1 MSKKKFNPE
10 DWKDPGPA
18 APAPPK
24 TEQTKQPARPAAAN
38 PSYSAT
44 LDDQIERLT
53 ARIEATGTDIT
64 AGYDHWR
71 DLGFALTD
79 ALGENGRS
87 YYHRLS
93 RFYPGYSE
101 QECDAQYDKCM
112 RARGHGI
119 TIRTLFHLAKENG
132 VSVSFPAEK
141 PQQNFPSP
149 DGNDG
154 TNGMMEIAAPESM
167 PTFSRELYGHL
178 PGLLD
183 EVARNARS
191 DEDADVLI
199 LGALVTWSACLV
211 KVYGVYDNKKVYPNL
226 FLYVT
231 APASAGKGR
240 LSLCRRLAQPIH
252 DQLRQLYRDDMDE
265 YRVQKARFDQAKKKN
280 PDLEPPEEP
289 PLRMLIIPANSS
301 STSVYQILSDNGGGG
316 LMFETEGDTLANVF
330 ASDYGNYSD
339 GFRKAFHHEPIS
351 YTRRKDREFVEL
363 LRPRLS
369 AVLSGTPR
377 QISALIPDAENGLF
391 SRFIFYYLNFRLEWI
406 DVFARTSNTTLEEIF
421 DDIGYGFL
429 ELYQRLEMQPELEF
443 SLTPGQQSAFH
454 DYYRST
460 QEQYYYLFGED
471 IIGSVRRLGLIT
483 FRLAM
488 VLSALR
494 LHDTGEVVTTLIC
507 DDEDFRSAMA
517 IARALIR
524 HTVRVYREL
533 SSADLG
539 KPAAERSDRQQ
550 QFLSSLPATFS
561 TQAFLQLAGRLGI
574 TQPTAE
580 RYISAWCKTASS
592 TASNKATTKRP
603 PNPVILN
610 EVKNLNNPHMKIL
623 IDNGHGSNTPGKCF
637 PDRRYHEWS
646 YTRQIAAAIVRQLKY
661 AGYDADLLVPEDYD
675 VSLRTRVERANTWC
689 RQLGK
694 KNVCLISIHTNAAG
708 NGRQWMTARGWCC
721 YTSRG
726 QTAGDRLATCLY
738 EAASLHLPGHKI
750 RKDYSD
756 GDPDW
761 ESDFYILKN
770 TLCAAALSE
779 NLFHDNADD
788 LAFLESAPGRQTIID
803 LHVRGIIDYVNG

>member
-44 LDDQIERLT
+44 LDDQIERLA

-316 LMFETEGDTLANVF
+316 LIFETEGDTLANVF

-363 LRPRLS
+363 LRPHLS

-507 DDEDFRSAMA
+507 DDETSGAQWPSPGRSSGTPSAS
-517 IARALIR
+517 IAN
-524 HTVRVYREL
+524 
-533 SSADLG
+533 S
-539 KPAAERSDRQQ
+539 PA
-550 QFLSSLPATFS
+550 PT
-561 TQAFLQLAGRLGI
+561 LASPP
-574 TQPTAE
+574 QNAPTASSSSSHPS
-580 RYISAWCKTASS
+580 RPPSPPRPSSSSPAGSASPSPPPSATSAPGAKTASS

-623 IDNGHGSNTPGKCF
+623 IDNGHGSNTPGKCS

-761 ESDFYILKN
+761 GSDFYILKN

-788 LAFLESAPGRQTIID
+788 LAFLKSAPGRQTIID

>member
-1 MSKKKFNPE
+1 MTKKKFNPGE
-10 DWKDPGPA
+10 WKDKGPA
-18 APAPPK
+18 KAPDRKP
-24 TEQTKQPARPAAAN
+24 EQPQCPQRLSAAN
-38 PSYSAT
+38 PSYT
-44 LDDQIERLT
+44 LALEDQIERLT

-64 AGYDHWR
+64 AGYDRWR

-87 YYHRLS
+87 YFHRLS
-93 RFYPGYSE
+93 RFYPGYDE
-101 QECDAQYDKCM
+101 KEADNQYDKCM
-112 RARGHGI
+112 RAHGHGI

-132 VSVSFPAEK
+132 ISVSFPSEK
-141 PQQNFPSP
+141 TSQNFPSP
-149 DGNDG
+149 DGTDG
-154 TNGMMEIAAPESM
+154 TDGMMETAAPGTM
-167 PTFSRELYGHL
+167 PTFSHSLYGHL

-199 LGALVTWSACLV
+199 LGALATWSACLG

-252 DQLRQLYRDDMDE
+252 DRLRELYREEMDE
-265 YRVQKARFDQAKKKN
+265 YRIQKARFDRAKKKN

-443 SLTPGQQSAFH
+443 SLTPDQQLDFH
-454 DYYRST
+454 SYYRSA
-460 QEQYYYLFGED
+460 QEQYYGIFGED

-483 FRLAM
+483 FRIAM
-488 VLSALR
+488 ILSALR
-494 LHDTGEVVTTLIC
+494 LHDTGEVDTTLIC
-507 DDEDFRSAMA
+507 DDEDFQSAMA
-517 IARALIR
+517 IARVLIR

-550 QFLSSLPATFS
+550 QFLSSLPDTFS
-561 TQAFLQLAGRLGI
+561 TQTFLQIAARLGI
-574 TQPTAE
+574 PQPTAE
-580 RYISAWCKTASS
+580 RYIGSWRKSGL
-592 TASNKATTKRP
+592 
-603 PNPVILN
+603 LN
-610 EVKNLNNPHMKIL
+610 RIKQGYYEKMK
-623 IDNGHGSNTPGKCF
+623 
-637 PDRRYHEWS
+637 
-646 YTRQIAAAIVRQLKY
+646 
-661 AGYDADLLVPEDYD
+661 
-675 VSLRTRVERANTWC
+675 
-689 RQLGK
+689 
-694 KNVCLISIHTNAAG
+694 
-708 NGRQWMTARGWCC
+708 
-721 YTSRG
+721 
-726 QTAGDRLATCLY
+726 
-738 EAASLHLPGHKI
+738 
-750 RKDYSD
+750 
-756 GDPDW
+756 
-761 ESDFYILKN
+761 
-770 TLCAAALSE
+770 
-779 NLFHDNADD
+779 
-788 LAFLESAPGRQTIID
+788 
-803 LHVRGIIDYVNG
+803 

>member
-1 MSKKKFNPE
+1 
-10 DWKDPGPA
+10 
-18 APAPPK
+18 
-24 TEQTKQPARPAAAN
+24 
-38 PSYSAT
+38 
-44 LDDQIERLT
+44 
-53 ARIEATGTDIT
+53 
-64 AGYDHWR
+64 
-71 DLGFALTD
+71 
-79 ALGENGRS
+79 
-87 YYHRLS
+87 
-93 RFYPGYSE
+93 
-101 QECDAQYDKCM
+101 
-112 RARGHGI
+112 
-119 TIRTLFHLAKENG
+119 
-132 VSVSFPAEK
+132 
-141 PQQNFPSP
+141 
-149 DGNDG
+149 
-154 TNGMMEIAAPESM
+154 M

-199 LGALVTWSACLV
+199 LGALVTWSACLG
-211 KVYGVYDNKKVYPNL
+211 KVYGVYDNKKIYPNL

-377 QISALIPDAENGLF
+377 QISALIPDAE
-391 SRFIFYYLNFRLEWI
+391 
-406 DVFARTSNTTLEEIF
+406 IF

-443 SLTPGQQSAFH
+443 SLTPGQQNAFH

-460 QEQYYYLFGED
+460 QEQYYYLFGGD

-507 DDEDFRSAMA
+507 DNEDFQSAMA

-561 TQAFLQLAGRLGI
+561 TQAFLQIAGRLGI

-580 RYISAWCKTASS
+580 RYISAWCK
-592 TASNKATTKRP
+592 
-603 PNPVILN
+603 
-610 EVKNLNNPHMKIL
+610 
-623 IDNGHGSNTPGKCF
+623 NGLLHRIK
-637 PDRRYHEWS
+637 
-646 YTRQIAAAIVRQLKY
+646 Q
-661 AGYDADLLVPEDYD
+661 GY
-675 VSLRTRVERANTWC
+675 
-689 RQLGK
+689 
-694 KNVCLISIHTNAAG
+694 
-708 NGRQWMTARGWCC
+708 
-721 YTSRG
+721 
-726 QTAGDRLATCLY
+726 Y
-738 EAASLHLPGHKI
+738 EK
-750 RKDYSD
+750 
-756 GDPDW
+756 
-761 ESDFYILKN
+761 
-770 TLCAAALSE
+770 T
-779 NLFHDNADD
+779 
-788 LAFLESAPGRQTIID
+788 QQ
-803 LHVRGIIDYVNG
+803 

>member
-18 APAPPK
+18 ASSAPK
-24 TEQTKQPARPAAAN
+24 TEQAKQPARPAAAN

-53 ARIEATGTDIT
+53 ARIEETGTDIT

-119 TIRTLFHLAKENG
+119 TIRTLFHLANENG

-141 PQQNFPSP
+141 PQQNFPSA

-154 TNGMMEIAAPESM
+154 TDGMMEIAAPESM

-199 LGALVTWSACLV
+199 LGALVTWSACLG
-211 KVYGVYDNKKVYPNL
+211 KVYGVYDNKKIYPNL

-231 APASAGKGR
+231 APASSGKGR

-443 SLTPGQQSAFH
+443 SLTPGQQNAFH

-507 DDEDFRSAMA
+507 DNEDFQSAMA

-524 HTVRVYREL
+524 
-533 SSADLG
+533 
-539 KPAAERSDRQQ
+539 
-550 QFLSSLPATFS
+550 
-561 TQAFLQLAGRLGI
+561 
-574 TQPTAE
+574 
-580 RYISAWCKTASS
+580 
-592 TASNKATTKRP
+592 
-603 PNPVILN
+603 
-610 EVKNLNNPHMKIL
+610 
-623 IDNGHGSNTPGKCF
+623 
-637 PDRRYHEWS
+637 
-646 YTRQIAAAIVRQLKY
+646 QLKY
-661 AGYDADLLVPEDYD
+661 SGYDADLLVPEDYD
-675 VSLRTRVERANTWC
+675 VSLRARVERANTWC

-694 KNVCLISIHTNAAG
+694 KNVCLISIHTDAAG
-708 NGRQWMTARGWCC
+708 NGRQWMNARGWCC

-738 EAASLHLPGHKI
+738 EAASLCLPGHKL

-761 ESDFYILKN
+761 ESDFTILKN
-770 TLCAAALSE
+770 TLCTSALSE

-788 LAFLESAPGRQTIID
+788 LAFLESAPGRQAIID
-803 LHVRGIIDYVNG
+803 LHVRGIISFVNAYSK

>member
-1 MSKKKFNPE
+1 
-10 DWKDPGPA
+10 
-18 APAPPK
+18 
-24 TEQTKQPARPAAAN
+24 
-38 PSYSAT
+38 
-44 LDDQIERLT
+44 
-53 ARIEATGTDIT
+53 
-64 AGYDHWR
+64 
-71 DLGFALTD
+71 
-79 ALGENGRS
+79 
-87 YYHRLS
+87 
-93 RFYPGYSE
+93 
-101 QECDAQYDKCM
+101 
-112 RARGHGI
+112 
-119 TIRTLFHLAKENG
+119 
-132 VSVSFPAEK
+132 
-141 PQQNFPSP
+141 
-149 DGNDG
+149 
-154 TNGMMEIAAPESM
+154 M

-178 PGLLD
+178 PELLD

-199 LGALVTWSACLV
+199 LGALVTWSACLG

-339 GFRKAFHHEPIS
+339 GFRKAFHYEPIS

-443 SLTPGQQSAFH
+443 SLTPGQQNAFH

-460 QEQYYYLFGED
+460 QEQYYYLFGGD
-471 IIGSVRRLGLIT
+471 IIGSVRRLGLFT

-561 TQAFLQLAGRLGI
+561 TQAFLQIAGRLGI

-580 RYISAWCKTASS
+580 RYISAWCK
-592 TASNKATTKRP
+592 
-603 PNPVILN
+603 
-610 EVKNLNNPHMKIL
+610 
-623 IDNGHGSNTPGKCF
+623 NGLLHRIK
-637 PDRRYHEWS
+637 
-646 YTRQIAAAIVRQLKY
+646 Q
-661 AGYDADLLVPEDYD
+661 GY
-675 VSLRTRVERANTWC
+675 
-689 RQLGK
+689 
-694 KNVCLISIHTNAAG
+694 
-708 NGRQWMTARGWCC
+708 
-721 YTSRG
+721 
-726 QTAGDRLATCLY
+726 Y
-738 EAASLHLPGHKI
+738 EK
-750 RKDYSD
+750 
-756 GDPDW
+756 
-761 ESDFYILKN
+761 
-770 TLCAAALSE
+770 T
-779 NLFHDNADD
+779 
-788 LAFLESAPGRQTIID
+788 QQ
-803 LHVRGIIDYVNG
+803 

>member
-1 MSKKKFNPE
+1 MTKKKFNPGE
-10 DWKDPGPA
+10 WKDKGPA
-18 APAPPK
+18 KAPDRKP
-24 TEQTKQPARPAAAN
+24 EQPQCPQRLSAAN
-38 PSYSAT
+38 PSYT
-44 LDDQIERLT
+44 LALEDQIERLT

-64 AGYDHWR
+64 AGYDRWR

-87 YYHRLS
+87 YFHRLS
-93 RFYPGYSE
+93 SFYPGYDE
-101 QECDAQYDKCM
+101 KEADNQYDKCM
-112 RARGHGI
+112 RAHGHGI

-132 VSVSFPAEK
+132 ISVSFPSEK
-141 PQQNFPSP
+141 TSQNFPSP
-149 DGNDG
+149 DGTDG
-154 TNGMMEIAAPESM
+154 TDGMMETAAPGTM
-167 PTFSRELYGHL
+167 PTFSHSLYGHL

-199 LGALVTWSACLV
+199 LGALATWSACLG

-252 DQLRQLYRDDMDE
+252 DRLRELYREEMDE
-265 YRVQKARFDQAKKKN
+265 YRIQKARFDRAKKKN

-429 ELYQRLEMQPELEF
+429 DLYQRLEMQPELEF
-443 SLTPGQQSAFH
+443 SLTPDQQLDFH
-454 DYYRST
+454 SYYRSA
-460 QEQYYYLFGED
+460 QEQYYGIFGED

-483 FRLAM
+483 FRIAM
-488 VLSALR
+488 ILSALR

-507 DDEDFRSAMA
+507 DDEDFQSAMA
-517 IARALIR
+517 IARVLIR

-550 QFLSSLPATFS
+550 QFLSSLPDTFS
-561 TQAFLQLAGRLGI
+561 TQTFLQIAARLGI
-574 TQPTAE
+574 PQPTAE
-580 RYISAWCKTASS
+580 RYIGSWRKSGL
-592 TASNKATTKRP
+592 
-603 PNPVILN
+603 LN
-610 EVKNLNNPHMKIL
+610 RIKQGYYEKMK
-623 IDNGHGSNTPGKCF
+623 
-637 PDRRYHEWS
+637 
-646 YTRQIAAAIVRQLKY
+646 
-661 AGYDADLLVPEDYD
+661 
-675 VSLRTRVERANTWC
+675 
-689 RQLGK
+689 
-694 KNVCLISIHTNAAG
+694 
-708 NGRQWMTARGWCC
+708 
-721 YTSRG
+721 
-726 QTAGDRLATCLY
+726 
-738 EAASLHLPGHKI
+738 
-750 RKDYSD
+750 
-756 GDPDW
+756 
-761 ESDFYILKN
+761 
-770 TLCAAALSE
+770 
-779 NLFHDNADD
+779 
-788 LAFLESAPGRQTIID
+788 
-803 LHVRGIIDYVNG
+803 

>member
-199 LGALVTWSACLV
+199 LGALVTWYACLV

-369 AVLSGTPR
+369 AVLSG
-377 QISALIPDAENGLF
+377 
-391 SRFIFYYLNFRLEWI
+391 
-406 DVFARTSNTTLEEIF
+406 NTATDLRPHPGCGE
-421 DDIGYGFL
+421 
-429 ELYQRLEMQPELEF
+429 RPVQP
-443 SLTPGQQSAFH
+443 
-454 DYYRST
+454 
-460 QEQYYYLFGED
+460 
-471 IIGSVRRLGLIT
+471 
-483 FRLAM
+483 
-488 VLSALR
+488 
-494 LHDTGEVVTTLIC
+494 
-507 DDEDFRSAMA
+507 
-517 IARALIR
+517 
-524 HTVRVYREL
+524 
-533 SSADLG
+533 
-539 KPAAERSDRQQ
+539 
-550 QFLSSLPATFS
+550 
-561 TQAFLQLAGRLGI
+561 
-574 TQPTAE
+574 
-580 RYISAWCKTASS
+580 
-592 TASNKATTKRP
+592 
-603 PNPVILN
+603 
-610 EVKNLNNPHMKIL
+610 
-623 IDNGHGSNTPGKCF
+623 
-637 PDRRYHEWS
+637 
-646 YTRQIAAAIVRQLKY
+646 
-661 AGYDADLLVPEDYD
+661 
-675 VSLRTRVERANTWC
+675 
-689 RQLGK
+689 
-694 KNVCLISIHTNAAG
+694 
-708 NGRQWMTARGWCC
+708 
-721 YTSRG
+721 
-726 QTAGDRLATCLY
+726 
-738 EAASLHLPGHKI
+738 LHLLLPQLPPGM
-750 RKDYSD
+750 D
-756 GDPDW
+756 
-761 ESDFYILKN
+761 
-770 TLCAAALSE
+770 
-779 NLFHDNADD
+779 
-788 LAFLESAPGRQTIID
+788 
-803 LHVRGIIDYVNG
+803 

>member
-1 MSKKKFNPE
+1 
-10 DWKDPGPA
+10 
-18 APAPPK
+18 
-24 TEQTKQPARPAAAN
+24 
-38 PSYSAT
+38 
-44 LDDQIERLT
+44 
-53 ARIEATGTDIT
+53 
-64 AGYDHWR
+64 
-71 DLGFALTD
+71 
-79 ALGENGRS
+79 
-87 YYHRLS
+87 
-93 RFYPGYSE
+93 
-101 QECDAQYDKCM
+101 
-112 RARGHGI
+112 
-119 TIRTLFHLAKENG
+119 
-132 VSVSFPAEK
+132 
-141 PQQNFPSP
+141 
-149 DGNDG
+149 
-154 TNGMMEIAAPESM
+154 MMEIAAPESM

-443 SLTPGQQSAFH
+443 SLTP
-454 DYYRST
+454 R
-460 QEQYYYLFGED
+460 
-471 IIGSVRRLGLIT
+471 
-483 FRLAM
+483 
-488 VLSALR
+488 
-494 LHDTGEVVTTLIC
+494 
-507 DDEDFRSAMA
+507 
-517 IARALIR
+517 
-524 HTVRVYREL
+524 
-533 SSADLG
+533 
-539 KPAAERSDRQQ
+539 PAERLPRLLPQHPGAVLLPLRRRHHRQRPAPRPHH
-550 QFLSSLPATFS
+550 LPS
-561 TQAFLQLAGRLGI
+561 RDG
-574 TQPTAE
+574 PE
-580 RYISAWCKTASS
+580 
-592 TASNKATTKRP
+592 RP
-603 PNPVILN
+603 PPPRHRRSRHH
-610 EVKNLNNPHMKIL
+610 PHL
-623 IDNGHGSNTPGKCF
+623 
-637 PDRRYHEWS
+637 
-646 YTRQIAAAIVRQLKY
+646 
-661 AGYDADLLVPEDYD
+661 
-675 VSLRTRVERANTWC
+675 
-689 RQLGK
+689 
-694 KNVCLISIHTNAAG
+694 
-708 NGRQWMTARGWCC
+708 
-721 YTSRG
+721 
-726 QTAGDRLATCLY
+726 
-738 EAASLHLPGHKI
+738 
-750 RKDYSD
+750 
-756 GDPDW
+756 
-761 ESDFYILKN
+761 
-770 TLCAAALSE
+770 
-779 NLFHDNADD
+779 
-788 LAFLESAPGRQTIID
+788 
-803 LHVRGIIDYVNG
+803 

>member
-1 MSKKKFNPE
+1 MTKKKFNPGE
-10 DWKDPGPA
+10 WKDKGPA
-18 APAPPK
+18 KAPDRKP
-24 TEQTKQPARPAAAN
+24 EQPQCPQRLSAAN
-38 PSYSAT
+38 PSYT
-44 LDDQIERLT
+44 LALEDQIERLT

-64 AGYDHWR
+64 AGYDRWR

-87 YYHRLS
+87 YFHRLS
-93 RFYPGYSE
+93 RFYPGYDE
-101 QECDAQYDKCM
+101 KEADNQYDKCM
-112 RARGHGI
+112 RAHGHGI

-132 VSVSFPAEK
+132 ISVSFPSEK
-141 PQQNFPSP
+141 TSQNFPSP
-149 DGNDG
+149 DGTDG
-154 TNGMMEIAAPESM
+154 TDGMMETAAPGTM
-167 PTFSRELYGHL
+167 PTFSHSLYGHL

-199 LGALVTWSACLV
+199 LGALATWSACLG

-252 DQLRQLYRDDMDE
+252 DRLRELYREEMDE
-265 YRVQKARFDQAKKKN
+265 YRIPKARFDRAKKKN

-406 DVFARTSNTTLEEIF
+406 DVFARTSNTTLEETF

-443 SLTPGQQSAFH
+443 SLTPDQQLDFH
-454 DYYRST
+454 SYYRSA
-460 QEQYYYLFGED
+460 QEQYYGIFGED

-483 FRLAM
+483 FRIAM
-488 VLSALR
+488 ILSALR

-507 DDEDFRSAMA
+507 DDEDFQSAMA
-517 IARALIR
+517 IARVLIR

-550 QFLSSLPATFS
+550 QFLSSLPDTFS
-561 TQAFLQLAGRLGI
+561 TQTFLQIAARLGI
-574 TQPTAE
+574 PQPTAE
-580 RYISAWCKTASS
+580 RYIGSWRKSGL
-592 TASNKATTKRP
+592 
-603 PNPVILN
+603 LN
-610 EVKNLNNPHMKIL
+610 RIKQGYYEKMK
-623 IDNGHGSNTPGKCF
+623 
-637 PDRRYHEWS
+637 
-646 YTRQIAAAIVRQLKY
+646 
-661 AGYDADLLVPEDYD
+661 
-675 VSLRTRVERANTWC
+675 
-689 RQLGK
+689 
-694 KNVCLISIHTNAAG
+694 
-708 NGRQWMTARGWCC
+708 
-721 YTSRG
+721 
-726 QTAGDRLATCLY
+726 
-738 EAASLHLPGHKI
+738 
-750 RKDYSD
+750 
-756 GDPDW
+756 
-761 ESDFYILKN
+761 
-770 TLCAAALSE
+770 
-779 NLFHDNADD
+779 
-788 LAFLESAPGRQTIID
+788 
-803 LHVRGIIDYVNG
+803 

>member
-1 MSKKKFNPE
+1 ME
-10 DWKDPGPA
+10 MM
-18 APAPPK
+18 
-24 TEQTKQPARPAAAN
+24 E
-38 PSYSAT
+38 
-44 LDDQIERLT
+44 L
-53 ARIEATGTDIT
+53 
-64 AGYDHWR
+64 
-71 DLGFALTD
+71 
-79 ALGENGRS
+79 
-87 YYHRLS
+87 
-93 RFYPGYSE
+93 
-101 QECDAQYDKCM
+101 
-112 RARGHGI
+112 
-119 TIRTLFHLAKENG
+119 
-132 VSVSFPAEK
+132 
-141 PQQNFPSP
+141 
-149 DGNDG
+149 
-154 TNGMMEIAAPESM
+154 MEIAAPESM

-199 LGALVTWSACLV
+199 LGALVTWSACLG

-443 SLTPGQQSAFH
+443 SLTPGQQNAFH

-460 QEQYYYLFGED
+460 QEQYYYLFGGD

-539 KPAAERSDRQQ
+539 KPAAERSDRPQ

-561 TQAFLQLAGRLGI
+561 TQAFLQIAGRLGI

-580 RYISAWCKTASS
+580 RYISAWCK
-592 TASNKATTKRP
+592 
-603 PNPVILN
+603 
-610 EVKNLNNPHMKIL
+610 
-623 IDNGHGSNTPGKCF
+623 NGLLHRIK
-637 PDRRYHEWS
+637 
-646 YTRQIAAAIVRQLKY
+646 Q
-661 AGYDADLLVPEDYD
+661 GY
-675 VSLRTRVERANTWC
+675 
-689 RQLGK
+689 
-694 KNVCLISIHTNAAG
+694 
-708 NGRQWMTARGWCC
+708 
-721 YTSRG
+721 
-726 QTAGDRLATCLY
+726 Y
-738 EAASLHLPGHKI
+738 EK
-750 RKDYSD
+750 
-756 GDPDW
+756 
-761 ESDFYILKN
+761 
-770 TLCAAALSE
+770 T
-779 NLFHDNADD
+779 
-788 LAFLESAPGRQTIID
+788 QQ
-803 LHVRGIIDYVNG
+803 